1 MLNQSVKN
9 ELWRRSVLTWKL
21 HSTQKQIY
29 RAIDSSKKS
38 LFVALCSRQLGKS
51 YMMVVKAIEQ
61 ALKQPNSRIKY
72 GTAFLSDLQEFI
84 IPTFNQVLADCPKW
98 LIPRYNVQQ
107 SKFIF
112 KNGSEIKLVGLDM
125 KPNGLR
131 GNTIDLIILDEAAFI
146 NNLKY
151 LYDSVIVPATIHRP
165 KCKILLI
172 TTPPVS
178 PDHDFVEFYQ
188 RAEKQGSSIKFTI
201 FDNPMLTQQ
210 RVADLCE
217 EAGGV
222 NSSTWKREYLCEF
235 VTDTNLA
242 ICPEWKDAFIK
253 EFKRDEYFKFYH
265 KYTSLDIGT
274 VDYTAALFG
283 YYDFRNGKL
292 VIEDEAHLH
301 GPTMTTETLAKLIR
315 EKESELD
322 YDPTYLRIADNN
334 NLILLQDLSYI
345 HRLPFSPTSKD
356 NLHAMVNE
364 LRLWVSQE
372 RILIHP
378 RCKMLIGNLR
388 YGLFNKKRSE
398 FDRSKLYGHY
408 DHLASL
414 VYLVRN
420 INQST
425 NPIPA
430 YFAHNYE
437 VIDTDTNQKSNEST
451 ISKLFGPKLGRRVNA
466 VLGI

>member
-1 MLNQSVKN
+1 MLNQQVKD

-21 HSTQKQIY
+21 HATQKEIY
-29 RAIDSSKKS
+29 KAIDDSRKS

-51 YMMVVKAIEQ
+51 FMMVVKAIEQ

-84 IPTFNQVLADCPKW
+84 IPTFNLVLSDCPKW
-98 LIPRYNVQQ
+98 LMPRYNVQQ

-165 KCKILLI
+165 KCKILFI

-188 RAEKQGSSIKFTI
+188 RAEKTGSSVKFTI
-201 FDNPMLTQQ
+201 FDNPLLSKE
-210 RVADLCE
+210 RIAELCE
-217 EAGGV
+217 EAGGAQ
-222 NSSTWKREYLCEF
+222 SSTWKREYLCEF

-242 ICPEWKDAFIK
+242 IVPEWKDSYAL
-253 EFKRDEYFKFYH
+253 EVPRDDYFKFYH
-265 KYTSLDIGT
+265 KYTALDIGS
-274 VDYTAALFG
+274 VDYTAAVFA
-283 YYDFRNGKL
+283 YYDFRKGKL
-292 VIEDEAHLH
+292 VIEDESHIH
-301 GPTMTTETLAKLIR
+301 GPTMTTDTLANLIR
-315 EKESELD
+315 TKEKD
-322 YDPTYLRIADNN
+322 HGYDQIYLRIADNN
-334 NLILLQDLSYI
+334 NLILLQDLSYL
-345 HRLPFSPTSKD
+345 HGLPFTPTSKD

-364 LRLWVSQE
+364 LRLWVSQG
-372 RILIHP
+372 RILVHP
-378 RCKMLIGNLR
+378 RCKMLLANLR

-408 DHLASL
+408 DHLAAL

-420 INQST
+420 VNQST
-425 NPIPA
+425 NPIPTHLG
-430 YFAHNYE
+430 YKYD
-437 VIDTDTNQKSNEST
+437 VIDSVSDSST
-451 ISKLFGPKLGRRVNA
+451 EQTIHKLFGPKLGRRINA
-466 VLGI
+466 VLGM